1 MNEPSYTVAILD
13 DEAQMRKA
21 LRRLLESNGY
31 RVEDYEQGNDL
42 LQALSSRSIDCLIL
56 DLHLPK
62 LNGFDILAVIQS
74 RNITTRVIAL
84 TAHDE
89 PGVKERV
96 LRLGA
101 MIYLTKPVDEAVLL
115 SAINTAR
122 NG

>member
-1 MNEPSYTVAILD
+1 LD